1 MAKRCPRP
9 NDGRRWEAVMAAN
22 GNHATRATGP
32 RCIALVG
39 PFQSGKTTLLEAI
52 LARTGA
58 VARQGNVEAGNTVGD
73 ASKEARDHRMS
84 VELTVATTNFM
95 GDPYTFLDCPGS
107 VEFAHDMRAVLPAI
121 DAAVVVCEMDEKKV
135 AQLQLIL
142 RELEEQKI
150 PRLLFLN
157 KIDKADAGVHDVLNL
172 LQGASRTKL
181 ILRQIP
187 TFSGEIISGFVDLAL
202 ERAFVYKEHAPSEVV
217 ALDGDVADR
226 EKTARFSMLETLAD
240 HDDELMEQ
248 LLEDLKQPGDKVF
261 DDLTREL
268 REGLVCPVLMGTAT
282 RANGVLRLLKALRHE
297 SPGIAE
303 TAKRLGVKPAG
314 MDAVAYVLKT
324 QNTTHG
330 GKMSIVRMLA
340 GQAGDGT
347 TFVSGDDE
355 AGSVAGVFKL
365 VGQTTE
371 KRGPAAVGETVG
383 FAKLDKAKTG
393 DTLTA
398 GKQPHPPLAR
408 IEPYP
413 PVLAIAIS
421 AKERKDD
428 VKLGQALNKLAEEDP
443 SITVVHNPET
453 HEVVLWGQGEMH
465 LRVATE
471 RLSDRYGVAIERRQP
486 TVGYRETSR
495 KGIVQRGRHK
505 KQSGGHGQYGDV
517 VLEIKPMPRGSGFA
531 FEEKITG
538 GVVPRNYIPSVEEGV
553 IDALKHG
560 PLGFPVVD
568 LHVALID
575 GSYHTVDSSDMAFR
589 TAGRIGVAEGLP
601 QCQPVLLEPI
611 HLVEIVCPNEATA
624 KINALMSSRRGQI
637 LGFDTR
643 EGWDGWDMV
652 RAKMPEA
659 EIGDLIVE
667 IRSATAGAGTFTFK
681 FDHMAE
687 LTGRTAD
694 QIIAAR
700 RAAASAG
707 AGQIAQTFCS
717 PNTAAVS
724 ARTLRVSAASSI
736 NECP

>member
-1 MAKRCPRP
+1 
-9 NDGRRWEAVMAAN
+9 MAAN
-22 GNHATRATGP
+22 GGNGARAAGP
-32 RCIALVG
+32 RCVALVG

-58 VARQGNVEAGNTVGD
+58 IARQGTIEAGNTIGD
-73 ASKEARDHRMS
+73 ASKEARHHRMS
-84 VELTVATTNFM
+84 VELTAATTNFM
-95 GDPYTFLDCPGS
+95 GDNYTFLDCPGS
-107 VEFAHDMRAVLPAI
+107 VEFTHDMRAVLPAI
-121 DAAVVVCEMDEKKV
+121 DAAVVVCEMDEKKIP
-135 AQLQLIL
+135 QLQLIL
-142 RELEEQKI
+142 RELEDAKI

-157 KIDKADAGVHDVLNL
+157 KIDKADAGVRDVLSL
-172 LQGASRTKL
+172 LQPASRTKL

-187 TFSGEIISGFVDLAL
+187 TFSGEIITGFVDLAL
-202 ERAFVYKEHAPSEVV
+202 ERAFVYKEYAPSQVV
-217 ALDGDVADR
+217 PLEGDAADL

-248 LLEDLKQPGDKVF
+248 LLEDIQPPRDKVF

-268 REGLVCPVLMGTAT
+268 REGQVCPILMGTAM

-297 SPGIAE
+297 SPGVAD
-303 TAKRLGVKPAG
+303 TAKRLGVKAG
-314 MDAVAYVLKT
+314 SDAVAYVLKT
-324 QNTTHG
+324 LHTTHG
-330 GKMSIVRMLA
+330 GKMSVVRVLA

-347 TFVSGDDE
+347 TFTAGDDE
-355 AGSVAGVFKL
+355 AGRVAGVFKL
-365 VGQTTE
+365 LGPSTE
-371 KRGPAAVGETVG
+371 KRGPAAVGETVT
-383 FAKLDKAKTG
+383 FAKLEKAKTG
-393 DTLTA
+393 DTLSA
-398 GKQPHPPLAR
+398 GKQPHPPLAKVAA
-408 IEPYP
+408 YP

-428 VKLGQALNKLAEEDP
+428 VKLGQALTKLAEEDP
-443 SITVVHNPET
+443 SITIVHNPET

-471 RLSDRYGVAIERRQP
+471 HLSDRYGIAIERRTP
-486 TVGYRETSR
+486 SVGYRETIR
-495 KGIVQRGRHK
+495 KAITQRGRHK

-517 VLEIKPMPRGSGFA
+517 VLEIKPRPRGAGFT

-568 LHVALID
+568 LSVALID

-589 TAGRIGVAEGLP
+589 TAGRIGISEGLP

-643 EGWDGWDMV
+643 EGWDGWDVV

-694 QIIAAR
+694 QIVAAR
-700 RAAASAG
+700 RAA
-707 AGQIAQTFCS
+707 
-717 PNTAAVS
+717 
-724 ARTLRVSAASSI
+724 
-736 NECP
+736 E

>member
-1 MAKRCPRP
+1 MAT
-9 NDGRRWEAVMAAN
+9 N
-22 GNHATRATGP
+22 GGNGTRAVGP
-32 RCIALVG
+32 RCVALVG

-58 VARQGNVEAGNTVGD
+58 IARQGTIGAGNTVGD
-73 ASKEARDHRMS
+73 ASKEARHHRMS
-84 VELTVATTNFM
+84 VELTVATTTFM
-95 GDPYTFLDCPGS
+95 GDNYTFLDCPGS
-107 VEFAHDMRAVLPAI
+107 VEFVHDMRAVLPAI
-121 DAAVVVCEMDEKKV
+121 DAAVVVCEMDEKKIP
-135 AQLQLIL
+135 QLQLIL
-142 RELEEQKI
+142 RELEDWKI
-150 PRLLFLN
+150 PRILFVN
-157 KIDKADAGVHDVLNL
+157 KIDKADAAVRDVLNL
-172 LQGASRTKL
+172 LQPASRTKL

-187 TFSGEIISGFVDLAL
+187 TFSGDIISGFVDLAL
-202 ERAFVYKEHAPSEVV
+202 ERAFVYKEYAPSQVV
-217 ALDGDVADR
+217 PLEGDAADL

-248 LLEDLKQPGDKVF
+248 LLEDIQPPRDKVF

-268 REGLVCPVLMGTAT
+268 RDGLVCPVLMGTAA

-297 SPGIAE
+297 PPGAAD
-303 TAKRLGVKPAG
+303 TAKRLGVKQG
-314 MDAVAYVLKT
+314 GDAVASVLKT
-324 QNTTHG
+324 LHTTHG
-330 GKMSIVRMLA
+330 GKVSIVRMLA
-340 GQAGDGT
+340 GQAGDGI
-347 TFVSGDDE
+347 TFLSGDDE
-355 AGSVAGVFKL
+355 VGRVAGVFKVL
-365 VGQTTE
+365 GQSNE
-371 KRGPAAVGETVG
+371 KRGPAAVGETVA
-383 FAKLDKAKTG
+383 FAKLEKAKTG
-393 DTLTA
+393 DTLSA
-398 GKQPHPPLAR
+398 GKQPHPPLAKVA
-408 IEPYP
+408 PYP
-413 PVLAIAIS
+413 PVLAIAIT

-428 VKLGQALNKLAEEDP
+428 VKLGQALTRLAEEDP
-443 SITVVHNPET
+443 SITIVHNPET

-471 RLSDRYGVAIERRQP
+471 RLSDRYGVAIERRTP
-486 TVGYRETSR
+486 SVGYRETIR
-495 KGIVQRGRHK
+495 KSITQRGRHK

-517 VLEIKPMPRGSGFA
+517 VLEIKPLPRGAGFT
-531 FEEKITG
+531 FQERITG

-568 LHVALID
+568 LSVALID

-589 TAGRIGVAEGLP
+589 TAGRIGITEGLP

-611 HLVEIVCPNEATA
+611 HLVEIVCPNDATA

-643 EGWDGWDMV
+643 EGWDGWDVV

-694 QIIAAR
+694 QIVAAR
-700 RAAASAG
+700 RAA
-707 AGQIAQTFCS
+707 
-717 PNTAAVS
+717 
-724 ARTLRVSAASSI
+724 
-736 NECP
+736 E

>member
-1 MAKRCPRP
+1 MAT
-9 NDGRRWEAVMAAN
+9 N
-22 GNHATRATGP
+22 GNNGGRATGP
-32 RCIALVG
+32 RGVALVG

-58 VARQGNVEAGNTVGD
+58 VARQGTVEAGNTAGD
-73 ASKEARDHRMS
+73 ASKEARHHRMS
-84 VELTVATTNFM
+84 IELTAATTSFM
-95 GDPYTFLDCPGS
+95 GDSYTFLDCPGS
-107 VEFAHDMRAVLPAI
+107 VEFVHDMRAVLPAI
-121 DAAVVVCEMDEKKV
+121 DVAVVVCEMDEKKV
-135 AQLQLIL
+135 PQLQLIL
-142 RELEEQKI
+142 RELEDQKI
-150 PRLLFLN
+150 PRILFLN
-157 KIDKADAGVHDVLNL
+157 KIDKADAGVHDVLKL
-172 LQGASRTKL
+172 LQPASRTKL

-187 TFSGEIISGFVDLAL
+187 TFSGDLISGFVDLAL
-202 ERAFVYKEHAPSEVV
+202 ERAFVYKEHAASHVV
-217 ALDGDVADR
+217 PLEGELADR

-248 LLEDLKQPGDKVF
+248 LLEDIQPPRDKVF

-297 SPGIAE
+297 APGIAE
-303 TAKRLGVKPAG
+303 TAKRLGVKPG
-314 MDAVAYVLKT
+314 GDAVGYVLKT
-324 QNTTHG
+324 LNTAHG
-330 GKMSIVRMLA
+330 GRVSIVRMLA

-347 TFVSGDDE
+347 TFLAGDDE
-355 AGSVAGVFKL
+355 AGRVAGVFKL
-365 VGQTTE
+365 VGQNSE
-371 KRGPAAVGETVG
+371 KRGPASVGETVA
-383 FAKLDKAKTG
+383 FAKLEKAKTG
-393 DTLTA
+393 ETLTA
-398 GKQPHPPLAR
+398 GKEPHPPVAKVV
-408 IEPYP
+408 PYP

-428 VKLGQALNKLAEEDP
+428 VKLGQALAKLAEEDP
-443 SITVVHNPET
+443 SITIVHNAET

-486 TVGYRETSR
+486 SVGYRETIR
-495 KGIVQRGRHK
+495 RGIVQRGRHK

-517 VLEIKPMPRGSGFA
+517 VLEIKPLPRGSGFS

-568 LHVALID
+568 LTVALVD

-589 TAGRIGVAEGLP
+589 AAGRIGIVEGLP

-611 HLVEIVCPNEATA
+611 HQVEIVCPSEATA
-624 KINALMSSRRGQI
+624 KINALLSGRRGQI

-643 EGWDGWDMV
+643 EGWEGWDLV
-652 RAKMPEA
+652 RAKMPET

-694 QIIAAR
+694 QIVAAR
-700 RAAASAG
+700 RAA
-707 AGQIAQTFCS
+707 
-717 PNTAAVS
+717 
-724 ARTLRVSAASSI
+724 
-736 NECP
+736 E